1 MAADV
6 GDDFDRILDQLA
18 TYQVANPGLSIREII
33 CAASG
38 NPAMQSEVA
47 NSSGTAMNTPL
58 ASGSPVLSGW
68 FDVFRRPTRQS
79 ARRRTAGADSRT
91 MTRPSAQALAGLQ
104 ATRRTHTIGYSV
116 LRRIAMRETLIVSS
130 RGQVTLPAGMRKQLG
145 IAPGSAV
152 IIEDRDGELRLKPAA
167 VLEIEAYSDTQIADW
182 DREDALT
189 TDERQRILARLQAA

>member
-1 MAADV
+1 
-6 GDDFDRILDQLA
+6 
-18 TYQVANPGLSIREII
+18 
-33 CAASG
+33 
-38 NPAMQSEVA
+38 
-47 NSSGTAMNTPL
+47 
-58 ASGSPVLSGW
+58 
-68 FDVFRRPTRQS
+68 
-79 ARRRTAGADSRT
+79 
-91 MTRPSAQALAGLQ
+91 
-104 ATRRTHTIGYSV
+104 
-116 LRRIAMRETLIVSS
+116 MRETLIVSS